1 MTCKRIAFLSSS
13 VVRMHNMQCVYIF
26 SLYYYCYIRRKLIS
40 LSCRQVTVFV
50 LVCVLTLIVASP
62 DNRYSKAGL
71 YAIFATQSND
81 FALGY
86 PIGKNHPAWTFDLR

>member
-1 MTCKRIAFLSSS
+1 M
-13 VVRMHNMQCVYIF
+13 
-26 SLYYYCYIRRKLIS
+26 
-40 LSCRQVTVFV
+40 
-50 LVCVLTLIVASP
+50 VASP

-86 PIGKNHPAWTFDLR
+86 PIGKRNKTLLFALHSGLAVEKVLSCQGITQSINRFDMSYKVLSRLPRNHIPNNLSASAAVAGNPSFNYP

>member
-1 MTCKRIAFLSSS
+1 M
-13 VVRMHNMQCVYIF
+13 
-26 SLYYYCYIRRKLIS
+26 
-40 LSCRQVTVFV
+40 
-50 LVCVLTLIVASP
+50 VASP

-86 PIGKNHPAWTFDLR
+86 PIGKCNKTLLFALHSGLAVEKVLSCQGITQSINRFDMSYKVLSRLPRKHISNNLSAAAEICGRESKF